1 MKTMAKSEEVKPQ
14 CLGDDREYAEALA
27 RLEKLDAGQKEAIKS
42 QETLELRMRHEDK
55 TRQYASQG
63 QRVFSQ
69 RFSDQDLDGFAARVA
84 IAGDVSESMIA
95 ELRSGQPA
103 FGKDEFN
110 YCGELVNQF
119 NDARRRRIIFDR
131 AVVLQK
137 KEVKR
142 LKVSAIKAL
151 CESVR
156 GDRERIAR
164 ALANKVLELGL
175 ALREENAFAERIGLQ
190 DEGVQADI
198 TPRRFPVELPWEQLL
213 LPWIAE
219 ALGISE
225 AEARSKAGFQ
235 SLDLERKRK
244 ELDRVGAR
252 A

>member
-1 MKTMAKSEEVKPQ
+1 VKTMAKSEESKPR
-14 CLGDDREYAEALA
+14 CLSDDREYAEALA
-27 RLEKLDAGQKEAIKS
+27 RLEGLNVGQQAAIKS
-42 QETLELRMRHEDK
+42 QETLESRMGHEEK

-69 RFSDQDLDGFAARVA
+69 RFSDQDLDGFAAQVA
-84 IAGDVSESMIA
+84 ITGDVSESMIA

-110 YCGELVNQF
+110 YSGELVNQF

-137 KEVKR
+137 KEVKW

-164 ALANKVLELGL
+164 VVANSLLELGL
-175 ALREENAFAERIGLQ
+175 ALREENAFAAKIGLQ
-190 DEGVQADI
+190 DEGIQADI
-198 TPRRFPVELPWEQLL
+198 MPRRFPVGLPWEQLL

-225 AEARSKAGFQ
+225 AEARSKAGFP
-235 SLDLERKRK
+235 SLDLERKRQ